1 LRERVPTPIGRRF
14 APAGRAPVHVAAL
27 LAVLGVLALT
37 SGNALSAVGERLVV
51 DPETG
56 SLAPALAGTTP
67 RSDEARE
74 TPVACPMHVYASDA
88 PDDAGGAIRV
98 SWELGTTGDGTPGS
112 EGCEADVA
120 GFEILRFAPGEDPVP
135 VGEAPATDRHFVD
148 ASAENGIPYQY
159 IIRAL
164 SSVASPNGEPAGFA
178 DSIASDAATATAQ
191 WFAMSRLNA
200 LVVMLFVCGAVMFY
214 IARAREGSD
223 LYIRRI
229 PGLEAVD
236 DAVGR
241 ATEMGRP
248 VLYVPGIETVS
259 EVGTLAALTI
269 LGHVAKRVAQ
279 HGTPLLVPTADPI
292 VMTTAQEIVKQ
303 AYAEVGQS
311 DRYDPHSVTYVTYD
325 QFGYTAGVDG
335 IMVRERPEAV
345 FLLGYFAA
353 ESLILAETGHA
364 IGAIQISGTKET
376 SQLPFF
382 VAACDYTLIGEE
394 LFAASSYLSHEP
406 VMLGSLKGQDFAKF
420 WIVVL
425 IVAAVA
431 VGTIGYAISPDGS
444 SLPARA
450 FDAVKTWFAG
460 G

>member
-1 LRERVPTPIGRRF
+1 MRKLAATPNGRGSTSTRL
-14 APAGRAPVHVAAL
+14 ASVHVAVI
-27 LAVLGVLALT
+27 AVLGVLALT
-37 SGNALSAVGERLVV
+37 SGSALSNTGDRLIDGPDAVL
-51 DPETG
+51 
-56 SLAPALAGTTP
+56 LAPALLAEAGSVD
-67 RSDEARE
+67 RQEAAVVC
-74 TPVACPMHVYASDA
+74 PYDVVAADV
-88 PDDAGGAIRV
+88 PDDGGGALLVI
-98 SWELGTTGDGTPGS
+98 WELGDAATTTDGSGEDTAGS
-112 EGCEADVA
+112 TAISS
-120 GFEILRFAPGEDPVP
+120 FEILRFAPGEEPVV
-135 VGEAPATDRHFVD
+135 VGEAPVTDRRYVD
-148 ASAENGIPYQY
+148 DTAEAGVSYQY
-159 IIRAL
+159 IVRAL
-164 SSVASPNGEPAGFA
+164 SSPNPGGGFT
-178 DSIASDAATATAQ
+178 DSIASNSATATAQ
-191 WFAMSRLNA
+191 WFATSRLNS
-200 LVVMLFVCGAVMFY
+200 LLVMLFVCGAVMYY
-214 IARAREGSD
+214 IARARTGSE

-259 EVGTLAALTI
+259 EISTLAALTI
-269 LGHVAKRVAQ
+269 LGHVAKKVAQ
-279 HGTPLLVPTADPI
+279 HGTPLIVPTADPI

-303 AYAEVGQS
+303 AYAETGQS
-311 DRYDPHSVTYVTYD
+311 DRYDPTSVSYLTYD

-353 ESLILAETGHA
+353 ESLILAETGHE

-425 IVAAVA
+425 IVTAVV
-431 VGTIGYAISPDGS
+431 VGTVGYVITPDGS
-444 SLPARA
+444 SAPARI

>member
-1 LRERVPTPIGRRF
+1 MTATVATRTERSAASLR
-14 APAGRAPVHVAAL
+14 RARAYVVA
-27 LAVLGVLALT
+27 LAVLGVLAFT
-37 SGNALSAVGERLVV
+37 SGSALSDTDERLIDGPGGVLLTPATPGLTLTTGDTPEPTVV
-51 DPETG
+51 CPINV
-56 SLAPALAGTTP
+56 
-67 RSDEARE
+67 EAR
-74 TPVACPMHVYASDA
+74 DL
-88 PDDAGGAIRV
+88 PDDGGGAILIA
-98 SWELGTTGDGTPGS
+98 WEVADAAASGADAAASGADAQTAGAAAITGY
-112 EGCEADVA
+112 
-120 GFEILRFAPGEDPVP
+120 EILRFAAGEELTTI
-135 VGEAPATDRHFVD
+135 GEATVTDRRFVD
-148 ASAENGIPYQY
+148 SDAEPGVTYQY
-159 IIRAL
+159 VIRAL
-164 SSVASPNGEPAGFA
+164 SPTGYS
-178 DSIASDAATATAQ
+178 DSIASDGTMATAQ
-191 WFAMSRLNA
+191 WFAASRLSS
-200 LVVMLFVCGAVMFY
+200 LVAVIFVCGAVLFY
-214 IARAREGSD
+214 IMRAKQGAE

-259 EVGTLAALTI
+259 EISTLASLTI
-269 LGHVAKRVAQ
+269 LGHVAKKVAQ

-311 DRYDPHSVTYVTYD
+311 DRYDPASVTYITYD

-406 VMLGSLKGQDFAKF
+406 VLLGSLKGQDFAKF

-425 IVAAVA
+425 IVAACT
-431 VGTIGYAISPDGS
+431 VGTVGYAITPDGS
-444 SLPARA
+444 SFLARA

>member
-1 LRERVPTPIGRRF
+1 MNS
-14 APAGRAPVHVAAL
+14 HVAARDARASAASG
-27 LAVLGVLALT
+27 LARATVAVFIITGVLALT
-37 SGNALSAVGERLVV
+37 SGGALAHGGARTVGERGGVLLAPPFA
-51 DPETG
+51 DPNPAAG
-56 SLAPALAGTTP
+56 DSLALLAVCPVNVRAL
-67 RSDEARE
+67 D
-74 TPVACPMHVYASDA
+74 V

-98 SWELGTTGDGTPGS
+98 TWDIDD
-112 EGCEADVA
+112 AVA
-120 GFEILRFAPGEDPVP
+120 AEVTRFQILRFAAGEEPDT
-135 VGEAPATDRHFVD
+135 VGLAAAGDRQFVD
-148 ASAENGIPYQY
+148 DTAVGGTAYQY
-159 IIRAL
+159 VVRAV
-164 SSVASPNGEPAGFA
+164 SGGGPADAPGGSA
-178 DSIASDAATATAQ
+178 DSIASDAAAATAQ
-191 WFAMSRLNA
+191 WFAQSRLNV
-200 LVVMLFVCGAVMFY
+200 LVVTLFACGAIAFY
-214 IARAREGSD
+214 IARARKGTD
-223 LYIRRI
+223 LYIRKI

-269 LGHVAKRVAQ
+269 LGHVAKKVAQ

-292 VMTTAQEIVKQ
+292 VMTTAQEIVKA

-311 DRYDPHSVTYVTYD
+311 DRYDPLSVNYLTYD

-406 VMLGSLKGQDFAKF
+406 VMLGSLKGQDFAKL
-420 WIVVL
+420 WIVIL
-425 IVAAVA
+425 IVLMFAA
-431 VGTIGYAISPDGS
+431 GTIGYALTPDGS
-444 SLPARA
+444 SPLARA
-450 FDAVKTWFAG
+450 FDAVKAWFAG
-460 G
+460 A

>member
-1 LRERVPTPIGRRF
+1 MRRTS
-14 APAGRAPVHVAAL
+14 VHVVVMV
-27 LAVLGVLALT
+27 VLGVLALT
-37 SGNALSAVGERLVV
+37 SGNALSDTGERLIDDPSTVLLTPTALGLTGDAVEAQEMAVRCPFGVV
-51 DPETG
+51 AED
-56 SLAPALAGTTP
+56 
-67 RSDEARE
+67 
-74 TPVACPMHVYASDA
+74 V
-88 PDDAGGAIRV
+88 PDDGGGALLV
-98 SWELGTTGDGTPGS
+98 TWEMDDTPATDGGARAAAS
-112 EGCEADVA
+112 I
-120 GFEILRFAPGEDPVP
+120 FEILRFAPGEEPVVVGDAP
-135 VGEAPATDRHFVD
+135 VTDRRFVD
-148 ASAENGIPYQY
+148 DTADDGIAYQY
-159 IIRAL
+159 IVRAL
-164 SSVASPNGEPAGFA
+164 SPAGSSGGFA
-178 DSIASDAATATAQ
+178 DSIASDSATATAQ
-191 WFAMSRLNA
+191 WFATSRLKD
-200 LVVMLFVCGAVMFY
+200 LVAMLFVCGAVMYY
-214 IARAREGSD
+214 IARARTGTD

-259 EVGTLAALTI
+259 EISTLAALTI
-269 LGHVAKRVAQ
+269 LAHVAKKVAQ
-279 HGTPLLVPTADPI
+279 HGTPLIVPTADPI

-303 AYAEVGQS
+303 AYAEAGQS
-311 DRYDPHSVTYVTYD
+311 DRYDPTSVSYLTYD

-353 ESLILAETGHA
+353 ESLILAETGHE

-425 IVAAVA
+425 IVAAVV
-431 VGTIGYAISPDGS
+431 VGTVGYVITPDGS
-444 SLPARA
+444 SGPARV
-450 FDAVKTWFAG
+450 FDAVKTWLAG